1 MPYKIIY
8 NRPDVDVNYLFK
20 QWQKKETG
28 KFYQEML
35 EKRRTVEEKTQE
47 A

>member
-1 MPYKIIY
+1 MITHSLYL
-8 NRPDVDVNYLFK
+8 PDSK
-20 QWQKKETG
+20 TQWQKKETG

-35 EKRRTVEEKTQE
+35 EKRRTQEEKNQE

>member
-1 MPYKIIY
+1 MTPHGSI
-8 NRPDVDVNYLFK
+8 DMWFHQ

-35 EKRRTVEEKTQE
+35 EKRRTNEEKTQE